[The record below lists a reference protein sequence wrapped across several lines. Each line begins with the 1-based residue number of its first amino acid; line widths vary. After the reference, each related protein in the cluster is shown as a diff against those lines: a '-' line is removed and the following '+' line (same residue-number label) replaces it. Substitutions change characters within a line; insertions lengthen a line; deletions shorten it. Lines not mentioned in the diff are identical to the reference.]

1 MTTSSLQKA
10 LAGARKPK
18 SQIETSNGA
27 FESCFAGGLDLSE
40 FSSPK
45 EPLQVGGAPKSAAA
59 ELLRVKAEE
68 RRHREKEEAEEQ
80 RMEEI
85 IKKRVSNLENSLTKQ
100 RPSNSIVVDALVKMH
115 GQDTSDPS
123 YRKKKSGLR
132 KSRSSRGAQSAKS
145 FSVKKS
151 RRIKY

>member
-1 MTTSSLQKA
+1 MTTSSLQSA
-10 LAGARKPK
+10 LAAARKPK
-18 SQIETSNGA
+18 SQIEPSNGA

-45 EPLQVGGAPKSAAA
+45 EPLQVGTSAAA

-68 RRHREKEEAEEQ
+68 RKQREKEEAEEQ

-123 YRKKKSGLR
+123 YRQKKSGLR
-132 KSRSSRGAQSAKS
+132 KSRSSRGVQSSKA
-145 FSVKKS
+145 VKKS